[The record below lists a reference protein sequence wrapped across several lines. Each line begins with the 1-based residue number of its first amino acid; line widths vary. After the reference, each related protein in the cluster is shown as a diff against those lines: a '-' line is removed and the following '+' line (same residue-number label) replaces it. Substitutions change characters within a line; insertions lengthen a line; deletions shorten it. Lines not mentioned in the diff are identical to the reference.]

1 MFEKYS
7 YKKKFAALLIV
18 FVMLLITAYKRS
30 FHTLFQVIKEYR
42 TLSAKTNEI
51 NKRSSNT
58 DDLTKEIKYLDRVIG
73 KEGITKEMVQQGI
86 ISFVSTENPKISI
99 NDLQPTHV
107 YSDENYRITS
117 NQLDVTGNCNQLL
130 ELGYNFEK
138 KFNFSRI
145 VSMNFYTIK
154 KNNTSEVL
162 HLKMIFQ
169 NYENNK

>member
-7 YKKKFAALLIV
+7 YKKKFTVLIV
-18 FVMLLITAYKRS
+18 VFFMLLITAYKRS
-30 FHTLFQVIKEYR
+30 FHTLFEVITEYK
-42 TLSAKTNEI
+42 TLSEKTNAI
-51 NKRSSNT
+51 NKKANNT
-58 DDLTKEIKYLDRVIG
+58 DKLSKEISYLDRVIG
-73 KEGITKEMVQQGI
+73 KEGITKEIVQQGI
-86 ISFVSTENPKISI
+86 INFASTEDPKVSI
-99 NDLQPTHV
+99 NDLQSSHV
-107 YSDENYRITS
+107 FSDENFRIVS

-130 ELGYNFEK
+130 ALGYGFEK
-138 KFNFSRI
+138 KFDYSRI